1 MEKVNKVISIDE
13 AYERLLN
20 TSPEDMMKN
29 KLSDEEV
36 EAISKEVEETATHS
50 DELLTAARE
59 EAANSDL
66 KDTPATV
73 TASINPISGAVMGV
87 EDFDPNDES
96 IKSFE
101 ELLEDNDIP
110 NMSDIDM
117 DVFISKYAIA
127 SFFAIDTD
135 ALEANGI
142 TDEVVKKVNEVVER
156 FKLSKKTGKKFSYYN
171 AMPDIIK
178 EKITMYNGPQQAMM
192 TSAIGKEGRNY
203 IAAALMN
210 AIIEVNVGDALQND
224 LNKSIASMNKE
235 LSQDNMWGETRRYFS
250 EELPELIVK
259 LKDAN
264 SLEQAERAEKVIESF
279 NQACTYEDLFNEI
292 KSGKLKYR
300 HIDMEDF
307 DKTCKNFNAQYEK
320 SNNVITDVAQVYPAL
335 CRNTNLTGNQDLY
348 KEFICLF
355 IAYCRKHNLKADN
368 IVEHTYMYYF
378 IQNIITLE
386 YYNPDNEK
394 DVEFHN
400 QLVNNI
406 NQVTDY
412 LFQKDPDSIQES

>member
-1 MEKVNKVISIDE
+1 MEKDNKVISIDE
-13 AYERLLN
+13 AYDRLLN
-20 TSPEDMMKN
+20 SSPEDIQKN

-36 EAISKEVEETATHS
+36 ESIAKAIDETATES
-50 DELLTAARE
+50 NALLNAAKE

-66 KDTPATV
+66 KDTASLVTV
-73 TASINPISGAVMGV
+73 NINPVSGVAMGV
-87 EDFDPNDES
+87 EDFDPSNDS

-101 ELLEDNDIP
+101 ELLEENDIP
-110 NMSDIDM
+110 NMTEMDM
-117 DVFISKYAIA
+117 DIFITKYAIA

-135 ALEANGI
+135 ALENNGI

-156 FKLSKKTGKKFSYYN
+156 FELSKKTGKKFSYYN

-210 AIIEVNVGDALQND
+210 AIIDVNVGDALQND

-259 LKDAN
+259 LKEAN

-279 NQACTYEDLFNEI
+279 NQACTYDELFNEI

-300 HIDMEDF
+300 HIDLEDF
-307 DKTCKNFNAQYEK
+307 PKACKNFNSQYEK
-320 SNNVITDVAQVYPAL
+320 SNNVITDVAQIYPAL
-335 CRNTNLTGNQDLY
+335 CRNTNLTGNPDLY

-355 IAYCRKHNLKADN
+355 MAYCKKHNFKADN
-368 IVEHTYMYYF
+368 IIEHTYMYYF

-394 DVEFHN
+394 DVEFHD

-406 NQVTDY
+406 NRITDY
-412 LFQKDPDSIQES
+412 LSQKDPDSIQE

>member
-1 MEKVNKVISIDE
+1 MEKDNKFISIDE
-13 AYERLLN
+13 AYNRLLN
-20 TSPEDMMKN
+20 ASPEDIQKN
-29 KLSDEEV
+29 RLSDEEV
-36 EAISKEVEETATHS
+36 ESIAKTIDETATES
-50 DELLTAARE
+50 NALLNAAKE

-66 KDTPATV
+66 KDTASLATV
-73 TASINPISGAVMGV
+73 NINPISGTAMGV
-87 EDFDPNDES
+87 EDFDPNDDS

-101 ELLEDNDIP
+101 ELLEENDIP
-110 NMSDIDM
+110 NMTEMDM
-117 DVFISKYAIA
+117 DVFITKYAIA

-135 ALEANGI
+135 ALEENGI
-142 TDEVVKKVNEVVER
+142 TDEVVKKVNEVVDR
-156 FKLSKKTGKKFSYYN
+156 FELSKKTGKKFSYYN

-178 EKITMYNGPQQAMM
+178 EKIIMYNGPQQAMM

-210 AIIEVNVGDALQND
+210 AIIDVNVGDALQND

-250 EELPELIVK
+250 EELPELIIK
-259 LKDAN
+259 LKEAN

-279 NQACTYEDLFNEI
+279 NQACTYDGLFNEI

-300 HIDMEDF
+300 HIDLEDF

-320 SNNVITDVAQVYPAL
+320 SNNVITDVAQTYPAL
-335 CRNTNLTGNQDLY
+335 CRNTNLTGNPDLY
-348 KEFICLF
+348 KEFVCLF
-355 IAYCRKHNLKADN
+355 MAYCRKHNLKADN
-368 IVEHTYMYYF
+368 IVEHTFMYYF

-406 NQVTDY
+406 NRITDY
-412 LFQKDPDSIQES
+412 LSRKDPDSIQES